1 MKSGMVGIIG
11 RPNVGKSTFLNE
23 ILKKKVAITS
33 DKSGTTRNII
43 LGVYNDQDS
52 QIAFVDTPGIRKPST
67 KLDNIL
73 NNKSYMMIDNPDLIL
88 FMVDI
93 SKGYGKGD
101 KFILDNIKEENKKII
116 LLLNKIDKLNKEE
129 LIKRIDEISKEY
141 NFLEI
146 IPLSATK
153 KINIKEIIKTIKKY
167 LPDGE
172 RWYDIEYLTN
182 QSKEMIITERVREKV
197 LWLTNKEV
205 PYTVTCVLD
214 ELEEDDKLLKAR
226 VNIII
231 DRDNLK
237 KIIIGKGGN
246 MLKEIGTK
254 ARIDL
259 EEYFNKKVYL
269 ELHVK
274 TVKNWRDSDSLIKD
288 LGLKDDLDE

>member
-1 MKSGMVGIIG
+1 MKSGMVGIVG

-23 ILKKKVAITS
+23 ILKKKIAITS

-43 LGVYNDQDS
+43 LGVYNDDDS

-67 KLDNIL
+67 KLDSVL
-73 NNKSYMMIDNPDLIL
+73 NNKSYMMMDTPDLIL

-101 KFILDNIKEENKKII
+101 KFILDNIKDDNKKVI

-141 NFLEI
+141 DFLEI
-146 IPLSATK
+146 IPLSASK
-153 KINIKEIIKTIKKY
+153 NINIKEIIKTIKKY

-172 RWYDIEYLTN
+172 RWYDEGYLTN
-182 QSKEMIITERVREKV
+182 QSKGMIITERVREKI

-205 PYTVTCVLD
+205 PYTITCVLD
-214 ELEEDDKLLKAR
+214 EFEENEKLLKAKI
-226 VNIII
+226 NIIV
-231 DRDNLK
+231 DRENLK
-237 KIIIGKGGN
+237 KIIIGKKGN

-259 EEYFNKKVYL
+259 ESYFNKKVYL

-274 TVKNWRDSDSLIKD
+274 TMKNWRDNDSLIKD
-288 LGLKDDLDE
+288 LGLKEDIDE

>member
-1 MKSGMVGIIG
+1 MKSGMVGIVG
-11 RPNVGKSTFLNE
+11 RPNVGKSTFL
-23 ILKKKVAITS
+23 KKKKKKKIAITS

-43 LGVYNDQDS
+43 LGVYNDDDS

-67 KLDNIL
+67 KLDSVL
-73 NNKSYMMIDNPDLIL
+73 NNKSYMMMDTPDLIL

-101 KFILDNIKEENKKII
+101 KFILDNIKDDNKKVI

-141 NFLEI
+141 DFLEI
-146 IPLSATK
+146 IPLSASK
-153 KINIKEIIKTIKKY
+153 NINIKEIIKTIKKY

-172 RWYDIEYLTN
+172 RWYDEGYLTN
-182 QSKEMIITERVREKV
+182 QSKGMIITERVREKI

-205 PYTVTCVLD
+205 PYTITCVLD
-214 ELEEDDKLLKAR
+214 EFEENEKLLKAKI
-226 VNIII
+226 NIIV
-231 DRDNLK
+231 DRENLK
-237 KIIIGKGGN
+237 KIIIGKKGN

-259 EEYFNKKVYL
+259 ESYFNKKVYL

-274 TVKNWRDSDSLIKD
+274 TMKNWRDNDSLIKD
-288 LGLKDDLDE
+288 LGLKEDIDE

>member
-43 LGVYNDQDS
+43 LGVYNDDDS

-101 KFILDNIKEENKKII
+101 KFILDNINEENKKII

-129 LIKRIDEISKEY
+129 LIKRIDEISREY

-146 IPLSATK
+146 IPLSASK

-167 LPDGE
+167 LPEGD
-172 RWYDIEYLTN
+172 RWYDEEYLTN
-182 QSKEMIITERVREKV
+182 QSKGMIITERVREKV
-197 LWLTNKEV
+197 LWKTNKEV
-205 PYTVTCVLD
+205 PYTITCVLD
-214 ELEEDDKLLKAR
+214 ELEEDKNLLKAK
-226 VNIII
+226 VNIIV
-231 DRDNLK
+231 DRENLK
-237 KIIIGKGGN
+237 KIIIGKGGS
-246 MLKEIGTK
+246 MLKEIGTS

-269 ELHVK
+269 ELYVK
-274 TVKNWRDSDSLIKD
+274 TMKNWRNNDSLIKE
-288 LGLKDDLDE
+288 LGLKEDLDE

>member
-197 LWLTNKEV
+197 LWLWK
-205 PYTVTCVLD
+205 
-214 ELEEDDKLLKAR
+214 
-226 VNIII
+226 NILI
-231 DRDNLK
+231 K
-237 KIIIGKGGN
+237 KYILN
-246 MLKEIGTK
+246 YMLKQ
-254 ARIDL
+254 
-259 EEYFNKKVYL
+259 
-269 ELHVK
+269 
-274 TVKNWRDSDSLIKD
+274 
-288 LGLKDDLDE
+288 

>member
-288 LGLKDDLDE
+288 FGLKDDLDE

>member
-1 MKSGMVGIIG
+1 MKSGMVGIVG

-23 ILKKKVAITS
+23 ILKKKIAITS

-43 LGVYNDQDS
+43 LGVYNDDDS

-67 KLDNIL
+67 KLDSVL
-73 NNKSYMMIDNPDLIL
+73 NNKSYMMMDTPDLIL

-101 KFILDNIKEENKKII
+101 KFILDNIKDDNKKVI
-116 LLLNKIDKLNKEE
+116 LLLNKIDKLNNEE

-141 NFLEI
+141 DFLEI
-146 IPLSATK
+146 IPLSASK
-153 KINIKEIIKTIKKY
+153 NINIKEIIKTIKKY

-172 RWYDIEYLTN
+172 RWYDEGYLTN
-182 QSKEMIITERVREKV
+182 QSKGMIITERVREKI

-205 PYTVTCVLD
+205 PYTITCVLD
-214 ELEEDDKLLKAR
+214 EFEENEKLLKAKI
-226 VNIII
+226 NIIV
-231 DRDNLK
+231 DRENLK
-237 KIIIGKGGN
+237 KIIIGKKGN

-259 EEYFNKKVYL
+259 ESYFNKKVYL

-274 TVKNWRDSDSLIKD
+274 TMKNWRDNDSLIKD
-288 LGLKDDLDE
+288 LGLKEDIDE

>member
-237 KIIIGKGGN
+237 KIIIGKGGS

-288 LGLKDDLDE
+288 FGLKDDLDE

>member
-1 MKSGMVGIIG
+1 MKSGMVGIVG

-23 ILKKKVAITS
+23 ILKKKIAITS

-43 LGVYNDQDS
+43 LGVYNDDDS

-67 KLDNIL
+67 KLDSVL
-73 NNKSYMMIDNPDLIL
+73 NNKSYMMMDTPDLIL

-101 KFILDNIKEENKKII
+101 KFILDNIKDDNKKVI

-141 NFLEI
+141 DFLEI
-146 IPLSATK
+146 IPLSASK
-153 KINIKEIIKTIKKY
+153 NINIKEIIKTIKKY

-172 RWYDIEYLTN
+172 RWYDEGYLTN
-182 QSKEMIITERVREKV
+182 QSKGMIITERVREKI

-205 PYTVTCVLD
+205 PYTITCVLD
-214 ELEEDDKLLKAR
+214 EFEENEKLLKAKI
-226 VNIII
+226 NIIV
-231 DRDNLK
+231 DRENLK
-237 KIIIGKGGN
+237 KIIIGKKGN

-259 EEYFNKKVYL
+259 ESYFNKKVYL

-274 TVKNWRDSDSLIKD
+274 TMKNWRDNDSLIKD
-288 LGLKDDLDE
+288 LGLKEDLDE

>member
-11 RPNVGKSTFLNE
+11 RPNVGKSTLLNE

-146 IPLSATK
+146 IPLSDIK

-214 ELEEDDKLLKAR
+214 EFEEDDKLLKAR

>member
-73 NNKSYMMIDNPDLIL
+73 NNKSYVMIDTPDLIL

-101 KFILDNIKEENKKII
+101 KFILDSIKEENKKII

-129 LIKRIDEISKEY
+129 LIKRVDEISKEY

-146 IPLSATK
+146 IPLSASK

-167 LPDGE
+167 LPEGD
-172 RWYDIEYLTN
+172 RWYDEEYLTN
-182 QSKEMIITERVREKV
+182 QSKGMIITERVREKV
-197 LWLTNKEV
+197 LWKTNKEV
-205 PYTVTCVLD
+205 PYTITCVLE
-214 ELEEDDKLLKAR
+214 ELEEDKNLLKAK
-226 VNIII
+226 VNIIV
-231 DRDNLK
+231 DRENLK
-237 KIIIGKGGN
+237 KIIIGKGGS
-246 MLKEIGTK
+246 MLKEIGTS

-269 ELHVK
+269 TSYIPFLS
-274 TVKNWRDSDSLIKD
+274 NL
-288 LGLKDDLDE
+288 